1 MNANEP
7 ASESWPSL
15 PLTAW
20 TETYATL
27 HLWTQ
32 IVGKIRLSRSPWTNH
47 SWHTTFY
54 VTPRGVTT
62 GPMYQQMRAFQIDF
76 DFIVHEIEIRCD
88 DGSIAGFPLEPQS
101 VAAFY
106 RRLKT
111 EMTRVGLEM
120 KIYPKPN
127 EIPNAIPFEKDQ
139 THSSYDAEYVTRFWR
154 ILLQTDRVFK
164 IFRARFVGKCSPVH
178 FFWGACDLAVTRFSG
193 RIAPRHPGGVPNLPD
208 RVTREAYSH
217 EVSSCGFWPGSGA
230 VNYPAFYSYAYPE
243 PDGFARAPVEPRT
256 AFYSSD
262 LREFILPY
270 EAVRNSSTPDETL
283 LAFLQTT
290 YEAAANLAKWQRAS
304 LEGVSTS

>member
-62 GPMYQQMRAFQIDF
+62 GPLYQQIRAFQIDF
-76 DFIVHEIEIRCD
+76 DFIAHEIEIRCD

-127 EIPNAIPFEKDQ
+127 EIPNAIAFEKDQ

-178 FFWGACDLAVTRFSG
+178 FFWGACDLAVMRFSG
-193 RIAPRHPGGVPNLPD
+193 RIAPRHPGGVPSLPD

-217 EVSSCGFWPGSGA
+217 EVSSCGFWPGGGA

-243 PDGFARAPVEPRT
+243 PDGFARAP
-256 AFYSSD
+256 
-262 LREFILPY
+262 
-270 EAVRNSSTPDETL
+270 
-283 LAFLQTT
+283 
-290 YEAAANLAKWQRAS
+290 
-304 LEGVSTS
+304 